1 MTSTDTDNA
10 QKAPAKD
17 RWDLPDV
24 SGLVVGVLGGT
35 GPQGKGLAYRLA
47 RAGQKVIIGSRAA
60 DRAEAAAGELGHG
73 VEGADNADTARRSDI
88 VIVAVPWDG
97 HGKTLESLREE
108 LAGKLV
114 VDCVNP
120 LGFDKKGAYALK
132 PEEGSAAEQ
141 AAALLPDSRVT
152 AAFHHLSAVLLQNPE
167 IDEID
172 TDVMVLGEV
181 RADVEIVQAL
191 AGRIP
196 GMRGVFAGR
205 LRNAHQVESLVAN
218 LISVNRRYKAH
229 AGLRVTDV
237 SPIPP
242 MITKITGQHDAEQG
256 VRVLQRVQREIAL
269 RAHRDVAAVQG
280 GARVRVLVQ
289 TERDDPAG
297 RRRAGTRPRRGCAAN
312 PVQVAQPVT
321 AVTASDPDEDG
332 ADPPVAV
339 AGGGGGHRWRLL
351 DSRARGGDCA
361 DRTGRTG
368 RYVPESPTG
377 SGPPVPF
384 GHARRTH
391 AADHPPS
398 TSVPATPRKPR
409 DRLRLHRRQ
418 WTPCAIASSAPPR
431 HFAPTVRPSRS
442 AGRGCVRC

>member
-1 MTSTDTDNA
+1 MTSTDSAAHTPA
-10 QKAPAKD
+10 QAPAKD
-17 RWDLPDV
+17 PWDLPDV

-47 RAGQKVIIGSRAA
+47 KAGQKVIIGSRAVE
-60 DRAEAAAGELGHG
+60 RAQAAAEELGHG
-73 VEGADNADTARRSDI
+73 VEGADNAETARRSDV

-120 LGFDKKGAYALK
+120 LGFDKKGAYAIK

-152 AAFHHLSAVLLQNPE
+152 AAFHHLSAVLLQDPA

-181 RADVEIVQAL
+181 RADVELVQAL

-229 AGLRVTDV
+229 AGLRITDV
-237 SPIPP
+237 
-242 MITKITGQHDAEQG
+242 
-256 VRVLQRVQREIAL
+256 
-269 RAHRDVAAVQG
+269 
-280 GARVRVLVQ
+280 
-289 TERDDPAG
+289 
-297 RRRAGTRPRRGCAAN
+297 
-312 PVQVAQPVT
+312 
-321 AVTASDPDEDG
+321 
-332 ADPPVAV
+332 
-339 AGGGGGHRWRLL
+339 
-351 DSRARGGDCA
+351 
-361 DRTGRTG
+361 
-368 RYVPESPTG
+368 
-377 SGPPVPF
+377 
-384 GHARRTH
+384 
-391 AADHPPS
+391 
-398 TSVPATPRKPR
+398 
-409 DRLRLHRRQ
+409 
-418 WTPCAIASSAPPR
+418 
-431 HFAPTVRPSRS
+431 
-442 AGRGCVRC
+442 